1 MRFRLERAS
10 PGSMA
15 FLLAILTIVIINS
28 LYLQVIAIEQ
38 VLQLLILLSSEN
50 LLKLIHSFL
59 QLVVSIRYDNDMQG
73 LIVLEDVFMG
83 FIGASASDCYLT
95 T

>member
-15 FLLAILTIVIINS
+15 FLLTILTIVIINS
-28 LYLQVIAIEQ
+28 LYLKIIAIEQ
-38 VLQLLILLSSEN
+38 VLQLLILLSSED

-59 QLVVSIRYDNDMQG
+59 QLVVSIRYDNDM
-73 LIVLEDVFMG
+73 
-83 FIGASASDCYLT
+83 
-95 T
+95 

>member
-1 MRFRLERAS
+1 
-10 PGSMA
+10 MA

-28 LYLQVIAIEQ
+28 LYLKIIAIEQ

-73 LIVLEDVFMG
+73 LIVLEYVFMG
-83 FIGASASDCYLT
+83 FISASASDCYLT